1 MAKFVV
7 TANTVTL
14 NGGTVSPSVA
24 RAELVLNSAEV
35 DVTDFGSNG
44 WTEVIGGLK
53 SGTVS
58 LDFHSDFGVGAVSAL
73 FQDLVGTIGTVT
85 IGHDSSL
92 YCNSA
97 NQLLHPSF
105 GCSGRPKHL
114 LGVVPNHGSSNL
126 RNSVVRN
133 RNAIQPSNS
142 VRRQN

>member
-1 MAKFVV
+1 MPKFVV

-24 RAELVLNSAEV
+24 RAELVLSSAEV

-58 LDFHSDFGVGAVSAL
+58 LDFHSDFGAGAVSTL

-85 IGHDSSL
+85 MIAGNGTAPSATTPRYTATVL
-92 YCNSA
+92 INSFTPVSGA
-97 NQLLHPSF
+97 VGDLSTFSVSF
-105 GCSGRPKHL
+105 PTTGA
-114 LGVVPNHGSSNL
+114 VTY
-126 RNSVVRN
+126 
-133 RNAIQPSNS
+133 ATA
-142 VRRQN
+142 